1 MTHATMPTGPDPEA
15 IRRFIT
21 ERYPETDVIEAM
33 SAMFFSVDPE
43 KHWPNFATIVEHD
56 DYDTRSELT
65 RPGVFRLNLGV
76 GKDTFLRLVG
86 DQTEPDYVSL
96 DQVFPHPD
104 YAAQRWIS
112 ILNPSQAT
120 FDELVRPLLDEAHAR
135 VVRQFRLKRGELPTF
150 D

>member
-1 MTHATMPTGPDPEA
+1 MTESTGTGPDPET
-15 IRRFIT
+15 IVHHIQQT
-21 ERYPETDVIEAM
+21 YPDTDVVTIEGGW
-33 SAMFFSVDPE
+33 FFSVDPE
-43 KHWPNFATIVEHD
+43 KHWPNFATLVTND
-56 DYDTRSELT
+56 DYDTKSQLT

-76 GKDTFLRLVG
+76 GKETFLRLVG
-86 DQTEPDYVSL
+86 DQAEPDYVSL

-120 FDELVRPLLDEAHAR
+120 FDDLVRPLLDEAHAR